1 MNSKRAVNAKKL
13 IKDYDITLRRL
24 ENAAEKLQSDLC
36 VYGMFEPEEMC
47 KLEDSFEETFKKL
60 HAEEKAAA
68 ERKKAGKTKP
78 SSRKNADAGSNK
90 ADLASKNGQ
99 IREESLIKKQKMIL

>member
-1 MNSKRAVNAKKL
+1 M
-13 IKDYDITLRRL
+13 

-68 ERKKAGKTKP
+68 ERKKSGKTKP
-78 SSRKNADAGSNK
+78 SSCKNADAGSNK
-90 ADLASKNGQ
+90 ADLASKKRTNSGRKSAEKTKDDSVNKSESGSENNGGAPDA
-99 IREESLIKKQKMIL
+99 E

>member
-1 MNSKRAVNAKKL
+1 MYNS
-13 IKDYDITLRRL
+13 RRL

-60 HAEEKAAA
+60 HEEEKAAA
-68 ERKKAGKTKP
+68 ERKKVGKTKP
-78 SSRKNADAGSNK
+78 SSRKNALTAGSNK

>member
-68 ERKKAGKTKP
+68 ERKKPKKP
-78 SSRKNADAGSNK
+78 SRLPAKMPTPAQTRRIS
-90 ADLASKNGQ
+90 LQKNGQ